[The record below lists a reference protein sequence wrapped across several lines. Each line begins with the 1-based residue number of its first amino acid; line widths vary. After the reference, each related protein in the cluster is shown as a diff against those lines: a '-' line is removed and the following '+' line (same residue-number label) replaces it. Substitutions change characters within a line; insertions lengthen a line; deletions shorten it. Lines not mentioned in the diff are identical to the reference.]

1 MKRGTVMSGLPY
13 LSHEAGFTDRGITKA
28 GKLLEK
34 WKEGDASGIG
44 LIGVPLSKPSISHSG
59 ASFAPQTI
67 RKMMNA
73 FTTYSI
79 QDDMDIQR
87 ITDFGDITM
96 HVTDLSDSIRRIEE
110 TAAGILN
117 RYSDILPIFLGG
129 DHSVTAP
136 LFKSFKETRG
146 KAGIIQFDAHHDL
159 RNLDDGGPSN
169 GTPFR
174 QLIEKGVLEGK
185 HLHQIGIRN
194 FSNGKVYTDY
204 GKQHGVRIYTMQ
216 DVYETGIL
224 PILEAAVHEL
234 LKETDQIYVS
244 LDMDVMDQAF
254 APGCP
259 AIGPGGMDARMLIE
273 AMRFLGETPQVK
285 ALDIVEIDPAVD
297 FRDMTSRLAAHAILT
312 FLSGYQTR

>member
-1 MKRGTVMSGLPY
+1 MSGLPY

-44 LIGVPLSKPSISHSG
+44 LMGVPLSKPSISHSG

-73 FTTYSI
+73 FTTYSV
-79 QDDMDIQR
+79 QDDMDIKP

-96 HVTDLSDSIRRIEE
+96 HVTDLSNSIRRIEE
-110 TAAGILN
+110 TAEGILN
-117 RYSDILPIFLGG
+117 RHSGILPIFLGG

-136 LFKSFKETRG
+136 LFKSFKEARG

-159 RNLDDGGPSN
+159 RNLEDGGPSN

-174 QLIEKGVLEGK
+174 QLIEKGVLDGR

-204 GKQHGVRIYTMQ
+204 GKQHGVHIYTMQ

-224 PILEAAVHEL
+224 TILETAVHEL

-312 FLSGYQTR
+312 FLSGYQTRK

>member
-1 MKRGTVMSGLPY
+1 MSGLPY

-28 GKLLEK
+28 GKLLGN

-73 FTTYSI
+73 FTTYSV
-79 QDDMDIQR
+79 QDDMDIKP

-117 RYSDILPIFLGG
+117 RHSDILPIFLGG

-136 LFKSFKETRG
+136 LFKSFKEARG

-159 RNLDDGGPSN
+159 RNLEDGGPSN

-174 QLIEKGVLEGK
+174 QLIEKDVLEGR

-216 DVYETGIL
+216 DVYGKGIL
-224 PILEAAVHEL
+224 PILETAVHEL

-244 LDMDVMDQAF
+244 LDMDIMDQAF

-312 FLSGYQTR
+312 FLSGYQNRK

>member
-1 MKRGTVMSGLPY
+1 MSGLPY

-28 GKLLEK
+28 GKLLGN

-67 RKMMNA
+67 RKMMNS

-79 QDDMDIQR
+79 QDDMDIQP

-117 RYSDILPIFLGG
+117 RHTDILPIFLGG

-136 LFKSFKETRG
+136 LFKSFKEARG

-159 RNLDDGGPSN
+159 RNLEDGGPSN

-174 QLIEKGVLEGK
+174 QLIEKGVLEGQ

-194 FSNGKVYTDY
+194 FSNGKAYTDY
-204 GKQHGVRIYTMQ
+204 GKQHGVHIYTMQ

-224 PILEAAVHEL
+224 PILETTVHEL
-234 LKETDQIYVS
+234 LKETDQIYVT

-312 FLSGYQTR
+312 FLSGYQTRK